1 MERRNCIMKKTK
13 NMRKQLFALV
23 LALAMVLTSVSVPSV
38 TAEAAKNVKVKKIQ
52 ITNPKKKT
60 VTLVRGKTLQI
71 KVKVTPK
78 NAKNKKVTY
87 KSSKKKIASVSSK
100 GKVKGLKKGTAKITV
115 TAKDGSKKKATLT
128 VKVVNPVKVS
138 KVTVSPAATTIDI
151 GKTATLKA
159 ACAPKNATNKAVSWK
174 TSDKSVAT
182 VTASGV
188 VKGVKAGTAKIT
200 ATAKDG
206 SKKSAACTVTVK
218 AASVTPTPPPTPAVK
233 TLAGIAVTKAPVKT
247 EYYRDEKFDP
257 AGMEV
262 TASYSDNSTKALA
275 ANAYTLTPSVD
286 TPLKTTNKAVT
297 VSYTEGGVTRTAT
310 TPIKVS
316 LPPTVQGISI
326 ENAPTKTEYM
336 EGETFDPAGMKVVAA
351 LSNGGTKEL
360 AADTDYTYSKE
371 PLAVTAGAEKTMF
384 EISYQASASRTLTAE
399 VEILVKASDPLES
412 ISAQLLNTVLEREGA
427 CFNDDDVKVT
437 ATFES
442 GETAEVSVEDCTVD
456 PAAFELTTTS
466 ADITYWYGGVSK
478 SVTVDGFKV
487 TTYRER
493 YTFEDIKTV
502 GTPVKRANESTN
514 AVPTEDNAAGV
525 IGEDDFVA
533 GVEGNALYM
542 DGTYGLRLDK
552 IAGSSASKN
561 YSISA
566 WFKPEKMVK
575 NQALIISTA
584 NKFGLT
590 DGLPET
596 WCAVAGNDPS
606 GSFDKKLKVWWYDE
620 ANKHTNPIR
629 MQNPIGIGADAEW
642 THVALVVDDSGEE
655 EENYATATFY
665 VNGRKIGSGKV
676 RNEKNELMKTYIGTT
691 GWCADG
697 YYTGLVDELVFTSE
711 VLTQDAVEAYYLEGV
726 ENSGKQFSKLTQVSA
741 DNGTEVEVEYGTSLA
756 DVKRELVK
764 IAYKATVEGSEEPL
778 PFTTTS
784 DMWTLDSYTVTSMGE
799 AEATVKLQ
807 APEGY
812 MFSLGG
818 RLSVTTELKAT
829 VKIKDPVTVTA
840 VTPSQTEIEVPYG
853 TSEDA
858 IKDAL
863 AELTFTT
870 TTSDGSAFEIAN
882 AKSLWTLEADGDNYK
897 AAFELKSKPGYKY
910 ADGVKVEVAVT
921 VKQPI
926 AITALAVTPNTLTV
940 DYNTPEADVKD
951 ELAKLAISATV
962 AAGSE
967 APGSISN
974 TADMW
979 TIIDFNA
986 EEATDYIAKA
996 TVAAPV
1002 GYKFADGVGEVT
1014 VTVTVKPQGEHKLSG
1029 IKVTTNPRLKYIVG
1043 DSFDKT
1049 GMVVTASYED
1059 GTREDVTAKAV
1070 IGTAENLQLGTQE
1083 IQISYTEGEADA
1095 AITRTCSLTITTV
1108 NVEDGAAAHYG
1119 FDGNLN
1125 NSVDTSKTAKVVSD
1139 QDLKDSTEEPNYQE
1153 GIKGQG
1159 ILFNEGTQR
1168 TGIELA
1174 DSIANGN
1181 KNFTLNLWVNLKSEP
1196 TSWGEIVMGTKASWN
1211 KQFVMYA
1218 KPGGTEGAIEAQTAD
1233 NATNQQRFA
1242 NALEKDHWRMLTWV
1256 NSDTEAKFYVD
1267 GQAQTIEGG
1276 KDLIVKEGIQRIVLG
1291 AGWWGDYFHGSI
1303 DEVSIY
1309 NSSLSA
1315 EQVTKLY
1322 KTITP
1327 TITDLSVDTE
1337 ELNLTLAE
1345 AGNDATVIQNRL
1357 KALNINVKV
1366 KSGITPKFENN
1377 ADWTLT
1383 PAYAGAEGTYVATKE
1398 LTIPEGYATAK
1409 DVSTTL
1415 KVNVNVADVTV
1426 QSIAVTKAP
1435 NKGYY
1440 KVGEEFNKAG
1450 MVVTATYN
1458 DGSTKDVTANVT
1470 ITNGTAALPDGCSTD
1485 TAEQEVTISYV
1496 EGETEAKTATQV
1508 ITVINAGTAQGA
1520 VLAQMTGYFKFDG
1533 SLKNEI
1539 SGGSA
1544 EEALLS
1550 PRVDSATAAATGFS
1564 EAGVEGKAL
1573 KITGPQGKGVKLD
1586 TKIADTTN
1594 YSVSMWVNAVALG
1607 ETPDQ
1612 TFAPVFRINGNGF
1625 ENLWFS
1631 NFDTS
1636 ENFLIRGSTWMA
1648 DGLAEYESGKQ
1659 TGVLVK
1665 DTWKMLTLSVDNG
1678 QAKLYVDGEF
1688 KCDVKV
1694 KTGTDCEMYLGT
1706 CTNDFT
1712 FNGEYDEVCIFGETS
1727 LTAEQVKTLYDGSKP
1742 ATAPAE

>member
-1 MERRNCIMKKTK
+1 MKKAK
-13 NMRKQLFALV
+13 SMRKQLFALV

-316 LPPTVQGISI
+316 LPPTVQSISI
-326 ENAPTKTEYM
+326 ENAPAKTEYM

-478 SVTVDGFKV
+478 SVTVDGFTV

-784 DMWTLDSYTVTSMGE
+784 DMWTLDSYTVTSTGE
-799 AEATVKLQ
+799 VEATVKLQ

-840 VTPSQTEIEVPYG
+840 VTPSQPEIEVPYG

-870 TTSDGSAFEIAN
+870 TTSDDSAFEIAN

-910 ADGVKVEVAVT
+910 ADGVKVEVAVK

-926 AITALAVTPNTLTV
+926 AITALAVAPDTLTV

-974 TADMW
+974 KADMW
-979 TIIDFNA
+979 TITDYNA
-986 EEATDYIAKA
+986 EAAADYTAKA
-996 TVAAPV
+996 AVAAPV

-1014 VTVTVKPQGEHKLSG
+1014 VTVTVKPQGEHKLSS

-1049 GMVVTASYED
+1049 GMVVTAYYED
-1059 GTREDVTAKAV
+1059 GAHEDVTAKAV
-1070 IGTAENLQLGTQE
+1070 IGTAENLKLGTQE
-1083 IQISYTEGEADA
+1083 IEISYTEGEAAA
-1095 AITRTCSLTITTV
+1095 AITKTCKLTITTV
-1108 NVEDGAAAHYG
+1108 KVEDGAAAHYT
-1119 FDGNLN
+1119 FDGTLVNDECKGTVAADAPTATWVKNTKGTEAGTSQPVYGEGVKGNAVQVGAEGAADIIKLDKTVKGTDFSIN
-1125 NSVDTSKTAKVVSD
+1125 MWVKPMAVAGGFKPIICSTTMAAHNRSLVIYAMPNSAD
-1139 QDLKDSTEEPNYQE
+1139 QIRIYRDGPGETD
-1153 GIKGQG
+1153 
-1159 ILFNEGTQR
+1159 
-1168 TGIELA
+1168 
-1174 DSIANGN
+1174 IANVLTVG
-1181 KNFTLNLWVNLKSEP
+1181 KWT
-1196 TSWGEIVMGTKASWN
+1196 
-1211 KQFVMYA
+1211 
-1218 KPGGTEGAIEAQTAD
+1218 
-1233 NATNQQRFA
+1233 
-1242 NALEKDHWRMLTWV
+1242 MLTWV
-1256 NSDTEAKFYVD
+1256 NKGNTITLYADGKEINSSASTIAELPNIFLGGHGGAFSDPVFQGMY
-1267 GQAQTIEGG
+1267 
-1276 KDLIVKEGIQRIVLG
+1276 
-1291 AGWWGDYFHGSI
+1291 
-1303 DEVSIY
+1303 DEVGIY
-1309 NSSLSA
+1309 DSSLSLD
-1315 EQVTKLY
+1315 QVKALY
-1322 KTITP
+1322 ATVP
-1327 TITDLSVDTE
+1327 LTITDISVDAKPEDFTFIE
-1337 ELNLTLAE
+1337 SVLNGDTTAIQ
-1345 AGNDATVIQNRL
+1345 DAL
-1357 KALNINVKV
+1357 KALKINVAVNK
-1366 KSGITPKFENN
+1366 GEAPELANDT
-1377 ADWTLT
+1377 DWALT
-1383 PAYAGAEGTYVATKE
+1383 KTDTGYTATKE
-1398 LTIPEGYATAK
+1398 LTLPEGYIKA
-1409 DVSTTL
+1409 DNVSTTL
-1415 KVNVNVADVTV
+1415 TVNVIVKDIHLE
-1426 QSIAVTKAP
+1426 SIAVTKNPAST
-1435 NKGYY
+1435 KY
-1440 KVGEEFNKAG
+1440 VAGETFDKTG
-1450 MVVTATYN
+1450 MEVTATYD
-1458 DGSTKDVTANVT
+1458 DGYKRVIEEFTVDESKVLAEADTEMTVSYTESGVTKETTVSIQVISA
-1470 ITNGTAALPDGCSTD
+1470 TAAK
-1485 TAEQEVTISYV
+1485 EEM
-1496 EGETEAKTATQV
+1496 EAAK
-1508 ITVINAGTAQGA
+1508 I
-1520 VLAQMTGYFKFDG
+1520 GYYKFDG
-1533 SLKNEI
+1533 TLKNEV
-1539 SGGSA
+1539 GEGSA
-1544 EEALLS
+1544 EEALLA
-1550 PRVDSATAAATGFS
+1550 PVKNVDPATAAAIS
-1564 EAGVEGKAL
+1564 YSDNGVSGKAL

-1586 TKIADTTN
+1586 TKVADTTK
-1594 YSVSMWVNAVALG
+1594 YTVSMWVNAVALG
-1607 ETPDQ
+1607 ETANQ

-1631 NFDTS
+1631 NMGSPED
-1636 ENFLIRGSTWMA
+1636 FLIRGSTWMSS
-1648 DGLAEYESGKQ
+1648 GLAEYESGNQK
-1659 TGVLVK
+1659 GVLVK

-1678 QAKLYVDGEF
+1678 QGKFYVDGEYKF
-1688 KCDVKV
+1688 SVKV
-1694 KTGTDCEMYLGT
+1694 KTGTNCEMYLGT
-1706 CTNDFT
+1706 CTADWT
-1712 FNGEYDEVCIFGETS
+1712 FNGEYDEVSIYNDS
-1727 LTAEQVKTLYDGSKP
+1727 LLPGHIKLLYDESKP
-1742 ATAPAE
+1742 APTE

>member
-1 MERRNCIMKKTK
+1 MKKAK
-13 NMRKQLFALV
+13 NTRKQLFALV
-23 LALAMVLTSVSVPSV
+23 LALAMVFTSVSVPSV

-52 ITNPKKKT
+52 ITNPKKKK

-87 KSSKKKIASVSSK
+87 KSSKKKIASVSKK

-128 VKVVNPVKVS
+128 VKVVNPVKVK
-138 KVTVSPAATTIDI
+138 KVTVSPAAAALDV
-151 GKTATLKA
+151 GKTVTLKA
-159 ACAPKNATNKAVSWK
+159 ACTPKNATNKAVSWK
-174 TSDKSVAT
+174 TSNKGVAT
-182 VTASGV
+182 VTSAGV

-206 SKKSAACTVTVK
+206 SKKSASCTVTVK
-218 AASVTPTPPPTPAVK
+218 AASVTPVPPTPSVK
-233 TLAGIAVTKAPVKT
+233 TLAGIAVTKAPAKT
-247 EYYRDEKFDP
+247 AYYKGETFDP

-262 TASYSDNSTKALA
+262 TASYSDKSTKALA

-286 TPLKTTNKAVT
+286 TPLKVTDKAVT
-297 VSYTEGGVTRTAT
+297 VSYTEGGVTKTAT
-310 TPIKVS
+310 TPIKVTS
-316 LPPTVQGISI
+316 APTVRSIAVENGPDKDEYEQG
-326 ENAPTKTEYM
+326 EV
-336 EGETFDPAGMKVVAA
+336 FDPTGMKVVAT
-351 LSNGGTKEL
+351 LSNDETKEL
-360 AADTDYTYSKE
+360 LPDTDYTYSKE
-371 PLAVTAGAEKTMF
+371 PLEVTVGAEKTMF
-384 EISYQASASRTLTAE
+384 EISYRVSASKTLTAE
-399 VEILVKASDPLES
+399 VPILVKAKDPLES

-427 CFNDDDVKVT
+427 CFNDDDVEVT
-437 ATFES
+437 ATFKS
-442 GETAEVSVEDCTVD
+442 GETAKVSMEDCTVD
-456 PAAFELTTTS
+456 PAEFTLDTTEATIS
-466 ADITYWYGGVSK
+466 YLYGGVEK
-478 SVTVDGFKV
+478 TVKVSGFTV

-493 YTFEDIKTV
+493 YTFEDEKTV
-502 GTPVKRANESTN
+502 GTPVKRANETTN
-514 AVPTEDNAAGV
+514 AVPTEDNAVGV
-525 IGEDDFVA
+525 IGEEDFVP
-533 GVEGNALYM
+533 GVEGNALHM
-542 DGTYGLRLDK
+542 DGNYGLRLDK

-566 WFKPEKMVK
+566 WFKPEEMVK

-606 GSFDKKLKVWWYDE
+606 GSFDKKLKVWWFDE
-620 ANKHTNPIR
+620 ANSHKTSIR
-629 MQNPIGIGADAEW
+629 MQNPIGIGEDAEW
-642 THVALVVDDSGEE
+642 THVALVVDDAGEA

-676 RNEKNELMKTYIGTT
+676 RNEKNELMKTYVGTT
-691 GWCADG
+691 GWYADG
-697 YYTGLVDELVFTSE
+697 YYKGLVDELVFTSE

-726 ENSGKQFSKLTQVSA
+726 ENSGKQFSKITQVSA
-741 DNGTEVEVEYGTSLA
+741 DDGAQVEVEYGTSLA

-764 IAYKATVEGSEEPL
+764 ITYKAAVEGSEEPMAF
-778 PFTTTS
+778 PTTA
-784 DMWTLDSYTVTSMGE
+784 DMWTLGDYTVTATGE
-799 AEATVKLQ
+799 VEAAVKLQ

-812 MFSLGG
+812 MFNLGG

-858 IKDAL
+858 IKEAL
-863 AELTFTT
+863 AGLTFTT

-882 AKSLWTLEADGDNYK
+882 AKSLWTLAEDGGSYK
-897 AAFELKSKPGYKY
+897 ASFELEAKPGYKY
-910 ADGVKVEVAVT
+910 ADGVKVEVTVA

-926 AITALAVTPNTLTV
+926 LITALAADPATLTV
-940 DYNTPEADVKD
+940 DYNTSEADVKD
-951 ELAKLAISATV
+951 ELARLAIQATV
-962 AAGSE
+962 AEGSA
-967 APGSISN
+967 APERIAN

-979 TIIDFNA
+979 TVA
-986 EEATDYIAKA
+986 EYNPQEAGEYTA
-996 TVAAPV
+996 TATAAAPV
-1002 GYKFADGVGEVT
+1002 GYKFADGVGEVST
-1014 VTVTVKPQGEHKLSG
+1014 TVTVKPQGEHKLSG
-1029 IKVTTNPRLKYIVG
+1029 IKVTTNPRVKYIEG
-1043 DSFDKT
+1043 DSFSPA

-1059 GTREDVTAKAV
+1059 GAHEDVTKKAT
-1070 IGTAENLQLGTQE
+1070 IGTAENLQAGTQE
-1083 IQISYTEGEADA
+1083 IEISYTEGEGDA
-1095 AITRTCSLTITTV
+1095 AITKTCKLTITTV
-1108 NVEDGAAAHYG
+1108 KVEDGAAAHYG
-1119 FDGNLN
+1119 FEDNLT

-1139 QDLKDSTEEPNYQE
+1139 KDLKDSAEEPNYQE
-1153 GIKGQG
+1153 GIKGKG
-1159 ILFNEGTQR
+1159 ILFNDGTQR

-1174 DSIANGN
+1174 DNIANGN

-1196 TSWGEIVMGTKASWN
+1196 TSWGEIVLGTKAAWN
-1211 KQFVMYA
+1211 KQLVMYA
-1218 KPGGTEGAIEAQTAD
+1218 KPGGAEGALEAQTAD
-1233 NATNQQRFA
+1233 NGTNQQRFA
-1242 NALEKDHWRMLTWV
+1242 NALVKDQWRMLTWV
-1256 NSDTEAKFYVD
+1256 NSDTDMKFYID

-1276 KDLIVKEGIQRIVLG
+1276 KDLVVKEGIQRIILG
-1291 AGWWGDYFHGSI
+1291 AGWWGGEYFHGSI

-1309 NSSLSA
+1309 DSSLSA
-1315 EQVTKLY
+1315 GQVDKLY

-1327 TITDLSVDTE
+1327 TITDLSVDTQ
-1337 ELNLTLAE
+1337 ELNFTKAE

-1357 KALNINVKV
+1357 KALKINVKV
-1366 KSGITPKFENN
+1366 KSGITPTFENN

-1383 PAYAGAEGTYVATKE
+1383 PAYTGAEGTYVATKE
-1398 LTIPEGYATAK
+1398 LTIPEGYATAEG
-1409 DVSTTL
+1409 VSTTL
-1415 KVNVNVADVTV
+1415 KVNVKVVDVTV

-1450 MVVTATYN
+1450 MVVTATYSN
-1458 DGSTKDVTANVT
+1458 GSTKDVTANVT
-1470 ITNGTAALPDGCSTD
+1470 ITNGTAALPEGCSTD

-1496 EGETEAKTATQV
+1496 EGETEAKTATQA

-1550 PRVDSATAAATGFS
+1550 PKVDAATAAATGFS

-1612 TFAPVFRINGNGF
+1612 TFAPVFRLSGNGF

-1631 NFDTS
+1631 NMGSS
-1636 ENFLIRGSTWMA
+1636 EYFLIRGSTWMSS
-1648 DGLAEYESGKQ
+1648 GLGEYESGNQ

-1678 QAKLYVDGEF
+1678 QGKFYVDGEYKF
-1688 KCDVKV
+1688 DVKV
-1694 KTGTDCEMYLGT
+1694 KTGTNCEMYLGT
-1706 CTNDFT
+1706 CTADFT
-1712 FNGEYDEVCIFGETS
+1712 FNGEYDEVCIFGETT
-1727 LTAEQVKTLYDGSKP
+1727 LTAEQIKTLYDNSKP
-1742 ATAPAE
+1742 AE

>member
-1 MERRNCIMKKTK
+1 MERRNCIMKKAK

-23 LALAMVLTSVSVPSV
+23 LALAMVFTSVSVPSV

-138 KVTVSPAATTIDI
+138 KVTVSPAATTLDV
-151 GKTATLKA
+151 GKTVTLKV

-174 TSDKSVAT
+174 TSDKGVAT
-182 VTASGV
+182 VNASGV

-218 AASVTPTPPPTPAVK
+218 AASVTPTPPTPAVK
-233 TLAGIAVTKAPVKT
+233 TLDSIAVTTAPTKT

-262 TASYSDNSTKALA
+262 TASYTDKSTKVLA

-297 VSYTEGGVTRTAT
+297 VSYTEGGVTKTAT

-316 LPPTVQGISI
+316 LPPTVQSISI
-326 ENAPTKTEYM
+326 ENAPAKTEYM

-466 ADITYWYGGVSK
+466 ADITYWYGGISK
-478 SVTVDGFKV
+478 SVTVDGFTV

-502 GTPVKRANESTN
+502 GTPVKRANETTN
-514 AVPTEDNAAGV
+514 AVPTEDNAADV

-533 GVEGNALYM
+533 GVEGNALHM

-596 WCAVAGNDPS
+596 WCAIAGNDPS
-606 GSFDKKLKVWWYDE
+606 GSFDKKLKVWYYDDDSKWQT
-620 ANKHTNPIR
+620 AIR
-629 MQNPIGIGADAEW
+629 TASPIGIGEDAEW
-642 THVALVVDDSGEE
+642 THVALVVDDSGVA

-676 RNEKNELMKTYIGTT
+676 RNEKNELMKTYIGAT
-691 GWCADG
+691 GWYADG

-784 DMWTLDSYTVTSMGE
+784 DMWTLDSYTVTSTGE

-812 MFSLGG
+812 MFNLGG

-858 IKDAL
+858 IKEAL

-870 TTSDGSAFEIAN
+870 TTSDGSAYEIAN

-897 AAFELKSKPGYKY
+897 AAFELKDKPGYKY

-926 AITALAVTPNTLTV
+926 DITALAVTPNTLTV

-979 TIIDFNA
+979 TITDYNA
-986 EEATDYIAKA
+986 EEAADYTAKA
-996 TVAAPV
+996 AVAAPV

-1014 VTVTVKPQGEHKLSG
+1014 VTVTVKPQGEHKLSS

-1049 GMVVTASYED
+1049 GMVVTAYYED
-1059 GTREDVTAKAV
+1059 GAHEDVTAKAV
-1070 IGTAENLQLGTQE
+1070 IGTAEDLQLGTQE
-1083 IQISYTEGEADA
+1083 IEISYTEGEADA
-1095 AITRTCSLTITTV
+1095 AITKTCTLIITTV
-1108 NVEDGAAAHYG
+1108 KVEDGAAAHYG
-1119 FDGNLN
+1119 FDESLE
-1125 NSVDTSKTAKVVSD
+1125 DSKGGKPAVMAT
-1139 QDLKDSTEEPNYQE
+1139 
-1153 GIKGQG
+1153 
-1159 ILFNEGTQR
+1159 
-1168 TGIELA
+1168 
-1174 DSIANGN
+1174 N
-1181 KNFTLNLWVNLKSEP
+1181 KS
-1196 TSWGEIVMGTKASWN
+1196 M
-1211 KQFVMYA
+1211 
-1218 KPGGTEGAIEAQTAD
+1218 AD
-1233 NATNQQRFA
+1233 NANAPTYDNGLKGKGISLGETRDGGIDQNVIRLGSTVSSA
-1242 NALEKDHWRMLTWV
+1242 NFTINIWANPRTLARGHALLLNGLPENAPANRQLAIYTCSRNNAKELKIFNGSEEFTAEDVWDVGTWSMVTWV
-1256 NSDTEAKFYVD
+1256 NTEDKIFVYMNGKKIFEVANAVNVANLKKLFISGSPYDEVFDGYV
-1267 GQAQTIEGG
+1267 
-1276 KDLIVKEGIQRIVLG
+1276 
-1291 AGWWGDYFHGSI
+1291 

-1309 NSSLSA
+1309 DSSLSLD
-1315 EQVTKLY
+1315 QVKALY
-1322 KTITP
+1322 ESVP
-1327 TITDLSVDTE
+1327 LTITDISVDAKPEDFTFINSV
-1337 ELNLTLAE
+1337 LNEDTTAIQ
-1345 AGNDATVIQNRL
+1345 DAL
-1357 KALNINVKV
+1357 KALKINVAVNK
-1366 KSGITPKFENN
+1366 GEAPELANDT
-1377 ADWTLT
+1377 DWTLT
-1383 PAYAGAEGTYVATKE
+1383 KTDTGYTATKE
-1398 LTIPEGYATAK
+1398 LTLPEGYIKA
-1409 DVSTTL
+1409 DNVSTTL
-1415 KVNVNVADVTV
+1415 TVNVIVKDIHLE
-1426 QSIAVTKAP
+1426 SIAVTKNPART
-1435 NKGYY
+1435 KY
-1440 KVGEEFNKAG
+1440 VAGETFDKTG
-1450 MVVTATYN
+1450 MEVTATYD
-1458 DGSTKDVTANVT
+1458 DGYKRVIEEFTVDESKVLAEADTEMTVSYTESGVTKETTVSIQVLSA
-1470 ITNGTAALPDGCSTD
+1470 TAAK
-1485 TAEQEVTISYV
+1485 EEM
-1496 EGETEAKTATQV
+1496 EAAK
-1508 ITVINAGTAQGA
+1508 I
-1520 VLAQMTGYFKFDG
+1520 GYYKFDG
-1533 SLKNEI
+1533 TLKNEV
-1539 SGGSA
+1539 GEGSA
-1544 EEALLS
+1544 EEALLA
-1550 PRVDSATAAATGFS
+1550 PVKNVDPATAAAIS
-1564 EAGVEGKAL
+1564 YSDNGVSGKAL

-1586 TKIADTTN
+1586 TKVADTTK
-1594 YSVSMWVNAVALG
+1594 YTVSMWVNAVALG
-1607 ETPDQ
+1607 ETANQ

-1631 NFDTS
+1631 NMGSPED
-1636 ENFLIRGSTWMA
+1636 FLIRGSTWMSS
-1648 DGLAEYESGKQ
+1648 GLAEYESGNQK
-1659 TGVLVK
+1659 GVLVK

-1678 QAKLYVDGEF
+1678 QGKFYVDGEYKF
-1688 KCDVKV
+1688 SVKV
-1694 KTGTDCEMYLGT
+1694 KTGTNCEMYLGT
-1706 CTNDFT
+1706 CTADWT
-1712 FNGEYDEVCIFGETS
+1712 FNGEYDEVSIYNDS
-1727 LTAEQVKTLYDGSKP
+1727 LLPGHIKLLYDESKP
-1742 ATAPAE
+1742 APTE